1 MTTTSKPVSFRMP
14 PKEYEELQVKAETA
28 GMKPGAMVKQI
39 VCESLQ
45 AKDDS
50 PLEEIQRDLQ
60 KLMESLHTFR
70 CQHAK
75 SVELLAI
82 DAGNIKD
89 DEIET
94 LQRWVKENLSIEDE

>member
-1 MTTTSKPVSFRMP
+1 MTTASKPISFRLP

-28 GMKPGAMVKQI
+28 GIKSSAMVKQI

-45 AKDDS
+45 AKGATS
-50 PLEEIQRDLQ
+50 LEDMHRDLR
-60 KLMESLHTFR
+60 KLMDSLLTFR
-70 CQHAK
+70 RQHAR

-82 DAGNIKD
+82 DAGNINE

-94 LQRWVKENLSIEDE
+94 LQHWIKENLSVEDE

>member
-1 MTTTSKPVSFRMP
+1 MTTTSKPVSFRLP
-14 PKEYEELQVKAETA
+14 PKEYEELQIKAETA

-50 PLEEIQRDLQ
+50 SLENIQQDLR
-60 KLMESLHTFR
+60 KLMDSLLTFR
-70 CQHAK
+70 KQHAE
-75 SVELLAI
+75 SVKMLAI

-94 LQRWVKENLSIEDE
+94 LQSWIKENLSVEDE